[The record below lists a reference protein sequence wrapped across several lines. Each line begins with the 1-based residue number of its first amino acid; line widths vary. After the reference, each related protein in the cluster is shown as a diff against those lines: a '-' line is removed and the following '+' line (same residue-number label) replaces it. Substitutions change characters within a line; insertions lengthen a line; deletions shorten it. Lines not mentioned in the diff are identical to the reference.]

1 MKTNDKFHP
10 ITSGGNE
17 MSICANNCNMTNK
30 SENLLGTKIY
40 QELNLNT
47 DINEIYK
54 KIGQKL
60 NTL

>member
-17 MSICANNCNMTNK
+17 MSICANNCKK

>member
-17 MSICANNCNMTNK
+17 MSIYANNCNMTNK